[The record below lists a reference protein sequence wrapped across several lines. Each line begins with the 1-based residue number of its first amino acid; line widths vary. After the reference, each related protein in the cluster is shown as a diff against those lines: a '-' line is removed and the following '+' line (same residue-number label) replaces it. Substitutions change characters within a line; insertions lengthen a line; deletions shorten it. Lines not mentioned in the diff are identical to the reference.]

1 MESMKSLPSG
11 AGKILELN
19 DVILGE
25 SLASEENDLVFPDH
39 DFSKQALVTSPQQL
53 DANLIESI
61 LWKFNL
67 AVPNEF
73 VL

>member
-11 AGKILELN
+11 AGKIPELN

-25 SLASEENDLVFPDH
+25 SLASEENDL
-39 DFSKQALVTSPQQL
+39 L
-53 DANLIESI
+53 DANLIESV
-61 LWKFNL
+61 LWKFDL

-73 VL
+73 ALKGVRYVFNYSRYCGVLFG